1 MSGKMNL
8 KPFYQTIG
16 YMVAVHVLC
25 LLAMT
30 LCRVILVLSNT
41 PVEGIDWSLLL
52 TAMVIGVKFDN
63 LIACFMGAAPIA
75 FLTIWS
81 ICLMDKP
88 FYGEWMKKAITGVE
102 WYMSVVYAVLLFVG
116 VADAR
121 YYMFFENHLNISV
134 TEWFGFVG
142 DTAGMVFGDKLNLVF
157 LAIAVALILAY
168 IGALKAIGNRYKK
181 TLL

>member
-1 MSGKMNL
+1 MSGKMKL

-16 YMVAVHVLC
+16 YLVAIHVLC
-25 LLAMT
+25 LLAMM
-30 LCRVILVLSNT
+30 LCRIIFVVSNAPT
-41 PVEGIDWSLLL
+41 EGIDWSLLL
-52 TAMVIGVKFDN
+52 TAMAIGVKFDN
-63 LIACFMGAAPIA
+63 LIACYVGAAPIA

-81 ICLMDKP
+81 MCLLDKP
-88 FYGEWMKKAITGVE
+88 YYGAWMKKAVIGIE
-102 WYMSVVYAVLLFVG
+102 WYMGVVYAVLLFVG

-142 DTAGMVFGDKLNLVF
+142 DTAGMVLGDKLNLVF
-157 LAIAVALILAY
+157 LAIAAALILAY
-168 IGALKAIGNRYKK
+168 VFALKAIGKRYKK